1 MRMMRA
7 MVAETRIPTTSSSST
22 AGAETIHWL
31 LQQPQLMRSP
41 LLRCAYH
48 KSCVSAGVEVDGC
61 PRCRNKT
68 SFDTYYYHHMEDWG
82 ALPSGSQ
89 DKPIKEDQKDQFKK
103 KFSFQSTKLH
113 SSKYQ

>member
-1 MRMMRA
+1 M
-7 MVAETRIPTTSSSST
+7 
-22 AGAETIHWL
+22 
-31 LQQPQLMRSP
+31 QQPQLMRSP

-48 KSCVSAGVEVDGC
+48 KRCVSAGVEVDGC